1 MPTPEEMAATLLA
14 IKANAEVKDKPLA
27 NDTEAAVTDKAEI
40 EKALADTVEPVE
52 DAAESVRLQIVAI
65 LNEYN
70 NEVTNIPRSSEY
82 WRLMNRYQ
90 SLRNP

>member
-27 NDTEAAVTDKAEI
+27 NDTNTVVTDKVEI
-40 EKALADTVEPVE
+40 EKALADTVEVVDE
-52 DAAESVRLQIVAI
+52 AESVRLQIVAI

-70 NEVTNIPRSSEY
+70 NEVVNIPRSSEY
-82 WRLMNRYQ
+82 WRLVNRYQ
-90 SLRNP
+90 FLRNP